1 MVDLLHQ
8 VSDIILC
15 QAVVKRFLAFQL
27 VKLKRATMS
36 KTQQPETIIE
46 ENKAATAIQTCFR
59 GYRDFVRFIMKLFSA
74 IQIQTAVRGYQTR
87 CYLQR
92 LKQEEERMS
101 LQNAA
106 ATAIQSCFRGYQ
118 DFSTLIIMQH
128 FVCEIQAR
136 VRGHQVR
143 CRLRE
148 FKRGKRQR

>member
-1 MVDLLHQ
+1 
-8 VSDIILC
+8 
-15 QAVVKRFLAFQL
+15 
-27 VKLKRATMS
+27 MS

-136 VRGHQVR
+136 GEVTKYDAVSENSNEGKGNVENDGSRSKTVD
-143 CRLRE
+143 L
-148 FKRGKRQR
+148 KRRARSFGR